1 MEKKIDDARRVTV
14 EESCIKLFKLR
25 PDAGQAPD

>member
-25 PDAGQAPD
+25 PAAGQAPD